1 MLNLSDHVRGLLL
14 ALGGIFVLSPDG
26 LLIRLVATDDWTLL
40 FWRGLLTSISL
51 LLALIFIFKN
61 PVYPAFLTLGKKGLL
76 AAATQSLGTI
86 FFVLAIIYTSVA
98 NALIIIGVTPLWAAL
113 FSRIFLKEHI
123 ALRTYLA
130 IPAALLGIYITT
142 NTEIKIN
149 TGDIYALCA
158 TFFIAAQGVIV
169 RSVKSI
175 DLTPSLVISGFIIA
189 IIALPYAHP
198 LAITSHDFFYLC
210 ILGVI
215 VLPISYVLLI
225 TAPRYI
231 PAPEVNLIML
241 LEMIFGSLWV
251 WVFLH
256 ESPTQQAYIGGS
268 IVIATLATHTYLGYR
283 ANKTSPT

>member
-1 MLNLSDHVRGLLL
+1 MLKRSDHVRGLLL

-26 LLIRLVATDDWTLL
+26 LLIRLIATDDWTLL
-40 FWRGLLTSISL
+40 FWRGFFTSLSL
-51 LLALIFIFKN
+51 LVALRFIVN
-61 PVYPAFLTLGKKGLL
+61 EPLYTAFLALGKKGIL
-76 AAATQSLGTI
+76 ASITQALGTI

-98 NALIIIGVTPLWAAL
+98 NTLIIIGVTPLWAAL

-142 NTEIKIN
+142 NTELKVN
-149 TGDIYALCA
+149 MGDIYALCA
-158 TFFIAAQGVIV
+158 TFFIATQGVIV
-169 RSVKSI
+169 RSAKSI
-175 DLTPSLVISGFIIA
+175 DLTPSLVIGGFIIA
-189 IIALPYAHP
+189 LIAWPNAHP
-198 LAITSHDFFYLC
+198 LAITSHDVLYLC

-241 LEMIFGSLWV
+241 LEMAFGSLWV
-251 WVFLH
+251 WIFLNEH
-256 ESPTQQAYIGGS
+256 PTQQAFIGGS
-268 IVIATLATHTYLGYR
+268 IVIATLAIHTYLGYR
-283 ANKTSPT
+283 AHKT